1 MILLASSCT
10 SEPRFPGRTAGY
22 PANTLPGHP
31 LRL

>member
-1 MILLASSCT
+1 MSLLASSCT
-10 SEPRFPGRTAGY
+10 GEPGCLECTAGY